1 MIFYTEIV
9 LNLSKLTTMLYTSLQ
24 MDVISLNSVTIDDNE
39 WLLCATIEFVKS
51 FKHNFIIHQHVG

>member
-1 MIFYTEIV
+1 
-9 LNLSKLTTMLYTSLQ
+9 MLYTSLQ
-24 MDVISLNSVTIDDNE
+24 MDVISPNSVTIDDNE